1 MQFHAVIRVI
11 LGLCIGFY
19 ISINYSFGQ
28 TTCESCVSGETI
40 RKNNQGG
47 GTQANP
53 RTVTYNNNN
62 NNGWEDE
69 RPNSTSFAKFEDPGN
84 YLWQIGGNNIVE
96 LRGLIVSSGVTLQIE
111 RTNAN
116 ERPIFDIEGGCILVE
131 NNATLIFSYYTEM
144 DGLTICVKGGGTL
157 IFDSE
162 SPGQSDGDR
171 DKFLFNNIEIIVEP
185 GSEIKFGNAEIEQ
198 SGSILIDGYI
208 GNPCI
213 LNGDGSFSSPPPYS
227 PQSDVNI
234 NIDIPPMDQ
243 QELNLFCEFLSAGT
257 RIAPLPVEYLY
268 FNPTLNRENRFVK
281 LTWATAKEWENSH
294 FEIERS
300 VNGVNNW
307 EKIGQMEGIGWSDM
321 PVGYEFADE
330 ELPLVGG
337 NVYYR
342 LKQVDFDATFAYSKV
357 VSVKVPS
364 LQLTKGVWRVYP
376 NPTNGEK
383 FRIELLN
390 AKEYNGENIQI
401 RLVTPI
407 AGDKTFVGNNINE
420 VSNQLEDFFKRVN
433 KGVYVLEIFWGQ
445 KLEHVKVLKD

>member
-1 MQFHAVIRVI
+1 MQYKGISRVL
-11 LGLCIGFY
+11 LGFLVGFFCTLF
-19 ISINYSFGQ
+19 NYSFVSAQ
-28 TTCESCVSGETI
+28 CVECI
-40 RKNNQGG
+40 EDY
-47 GTQANP
+47 
-53 RTVTYNNNN
+53 TYVLGSNDALTSPNNNPQLIRFVTGSDDTKYDWETNSPTTLRGVIVETGVYLTLGTRN
-62 NNGWEDE
+62 NNSNREAFILEGADATNKGCVIVKSGATLDLAWI
-69 RPNSTSFAKFEDPGN
+69 STMK
-84 YLWQIGGNNIVE
+84 NIDICVE
-96 LRGLIVSSGVTLQIE
+96 
-111 RTNAN
+111 
-116 ERPIFDIEGGCILVE
+116 EGGRI
-131 NNATLIFSYYTEM
+131 
-144 DGLTICVKGGGTL
+144 
-157 IFDSE
+157 IFDSVDE
-162 SPGQSDGDR
+162 EGGGSLRNLYTFDEVNIVLGGSDAILD
-171 DKFLFNNIEIIVEP
+171 
-185 GSEIKFGNAEIEQ
+185 FGNANIFINSTGGGLSI
-198 SGSILIDGYI
+198 SGWNLNSDDICINPTDDLPPSGERNST
-208 GNPCI
+208 GNI
-213 LNGDGSFSSPPPYS
+213 YWTEETS
-227 PQSDVNI
+227 NI
-234 NIDIPPMDQ
+234 CAL
-243 QELNLFCEFLSAGT
+243 LNL
-257 RIAPLPVEYLY
+257 RVLPVEYLY

-307 EKIGQMEGIGWSDM
+307 EKIGQKEGMGWSDM

-342 LKQVDFDATFAYSKV
+342 LKQVDFDASFSYSKV

-390 AKEYNGENIQI
+390 AKEYNGENVQI

-407 AGDKTFVGNNINE
+407 AGDKTFVGSNINE

-445 KLEHVKVLKD
+445 KLEYVKVLKD

>member
-1 MQFHAVIRVI
+1 LKAYTRFS
-11 LGLCIGFY
+11 LIGFLFIIFEINAIGQSCPTCVTNKIYESVVLDVDQNPNPGNRWNPIGMPAETNIVLFNRDIDY
-19 ISINYSFGQ
+19 IWD
-28 TTCESCVSGETI
+28 
-40 RKNNQGG
+40 
-47 GTQANP
+47 P
-53 RTVTYNNNN
+53 TVTTTIQGLVLSDGANLTLDK
-62 NNGWEDE
+62 G
-69 RPNSTSFAKFEDPGN
+69 NSGN
-84 YLWQIGGNNIVE
+84 TAAFNIV
-96 LRGLIVSSGVTLQIE
+96 
-111 RTNAN
+111 
-116 ERPIFDIEGGCILVE
+116 GGCIVI
-131 NNATLIFSYYTEM
+131 NNGSTLNIKFISELR
-144 DGLTICVKGGGTL
+144 DATICIEEGGKL
-157 IFDSE
+157 IFDARRTDRNSYTFE
-162 SPGQSDGDR
+162 NVLINLQGPDAEIEFGDAS
-171 DKFLFNNIEIIVEP
+171 IIVE
-185 GSEIKFGNAEIEQ
+185 GEVEIIGYFGNGCE
-198 SGSILIDGYI
+198 DPN
-208 GNPCI
+208 GNIISTNAISQDDLC
-213 LNGDGSFSSPPPYS
+213 
-227 PQSDVNI
+227 
-234 NIDIPPMDQ
+234 
-243 QELNLFCEFLSAGT
+243 ELF
-257 RIAPLPVEYLY
+257 RITNLPVEYLY

-307 EKIGQMEGIGWSDM
+307 EKIGQMEGMGWSDM

-342 LKQVDFDATFAYSKV
+342 LKQVDFDATFAFSKV

-390 AKEYNGENIQI
+390 AKEYNGENVQI

-445 KLEHVKVLKD
+445 KLEYVKVLKD